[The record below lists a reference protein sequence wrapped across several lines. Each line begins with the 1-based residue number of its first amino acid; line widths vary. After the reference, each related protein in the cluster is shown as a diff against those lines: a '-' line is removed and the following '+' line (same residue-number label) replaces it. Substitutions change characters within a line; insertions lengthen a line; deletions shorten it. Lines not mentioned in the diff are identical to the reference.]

1 MPRLP
6 VPINTIARRLPEA
19 GRIRIGVK
27 TKNAMK
33 SIDTFRFTSQDQQ
46 SIQQV
51 ADLYGG
57 TVKPW
62 SDPKAV
68 GGQWEVITEANEL
81 RIALPP
87 DPLGGTPVYEM
98 WGGGGCERR
107 CDGEVCERFVQ
118 GGDGI
123 DLEDGPCICLGKGVL
138 ECKAITRI
146 SILLPE
152 IRFIGVWR
160 LDTKS
165 MNAAQELP
173 GMVDM
178 IQALQAKGIV
188 RGLLRVERREQRI
201 AGRTNKFVVPVL
213 GLDASVEQLAAGS
226 AAIGQIAP
234 PDVERLA
241 LTVGEAAD
249 AVAAGTM
256 PLEVATE
263 MVANGLEDE
272 ATRYDHGAD
281 DEVVDAEVVDEPV
294 VIDGREVVPSDDP
307 PAPGQMRKLFA
318 VLRGAGIGDDQRHEW
333 AAGILGR
340 QVDSFEALSADDV
353 YRLTEEAKAVK
364 A

>member
-1 MPRLP
+1 MPRPPAL
-6 VPINTIARRLPEA
+6 ISSIARRLPEA

-27 TKNAMK
+27 TGKAMK
-33 SIDTFRFTSQDQQ
+33 SIDTFRFTSQDKQ

-107 CDGEVCERFVQ
+107 CDGETCERFVQ

-123 DLEDGPCICLGKGVL
+123 DLEDGPCICAGKGVL
-138 ECKAITRI
+138 ECKPITRI

-226 AAIGQIAP
+226 AAIGQLSSVPTDLPALGTGSTVP
-234 PDVERLA
+234 AEPEFHDQNDEDDVA
-241 LTVGEAAD
+241 
-249 AVAAGTM
+249 
-256 PLEVATE
+256 
-263 MVANGLEDE
+263 
-272 ATRYDHGAD
+272 RYPQDSD
-281 DEVVDAEVVDEPV
+281 DEVVDAEVVEESV
-294 VIDGREVVPSDDP
+294 VIEGREMVPSDNP
-307 PAPGQMRKLFA
+307 PSPGRLKRLMAML
-318 VLRGAGIGDDQRHEW
+318 GPAGIDDSIRHQW
-333 AAGILGR
+333 ATNQLDRKADPI
-340 QVDSFEALSADDV
+340 DSFKQLSADDV
-353 YRLTEEAKAVK
+353 DRLIEVLKSGVSA
-364 A
+364 